1 MKEKKM
7 KITEH
12 ATVRSQQ
19 RGIPPIV
26 LDLLL
31 KFGCHEYDHGGAEIV
46 YFDRRSKKSV
56 ETYTGGLISKLSDH
70 LDSYAILD
78 GETVVTI
85 GTRYKRIRRDQ

>member
-1 MKEKKM
+1 M

-12 ATVRSQQ
+12 AAIRSQQ

-31 KFGCHEYDHGGAEIV
+31 QFGCHEYDHVGAEIV

-56 ETYTGGLISKLSDH
+56 ESYTGGLISKLSDH
-70 LDSYAILD
+70 LNSYAVLD
-78 GETVVTI
+78 GGTVITV
-85 GTRYKRIRRDQ
+85 GTRFKRIRHGH